1 MRCAHMCLITKD
13 AKNAVCRC
21 ATDFTLVNDHECV
34 QEGLQIPN
42 FRTLPP
48 LNTSME
54 DVSTTTLRHYDY
66 EKIETSTLEIETTT
80 NVFETNVTMNSI
92 QLLNDSLH
100 IFQDDV
106 N

>member
-1 MRCAHMCLITKD
+1 MCLITKD

-48 LNTSME
+48 LNTSM
-54 DVSTTTLRHYDY
+54 DVVSTTTVTP

-100 IFQDDV
+100 IFQ
-106 N
+106 